1 MSNKK
6 PSAVRVNTLPVKTG
20 SGYPPPHNEKVL
32 GRSRWAGLG
41 DVFGLDQFGVNVVTL
56 EPGAWSSQRHW
67 HAEEDEFVYV
77 LEGEI
82 TLSDDHGDH
91 LMTAG
96 MCAGFKANND
106 NGHHL
111 KNLSDKPAVYI
122 EVGSRKSRDN
132 VTYSDIDMMAV
143 KDGGPW
149 KFIKKDG
156 SGF

>member
-1 MSNKK
+1 VSDKK
-6 PSAVRVNTLPVKTG
+6 PSAIDVKNLPTKLG
-20 SGYPPPHNEKVL
+20 SGYPPPYNENVK

-41 DVFGLDQFGVNVVTL
+41 DLFGLEQFGVNVVTL
-56 EPGAWSSQRHW
+56 EAGAWSSQRHW

-77 LEGEI
+77 LEGEV
-82 TLSDDHGDH
+82 TLGDDHGDH
-91 LMTAG
+91 IMTPG
-96 MCAGFKANND
+96 MCAGFRANNG

-132 VTYSDIDMMAV
+132 VTYSDIDMRAV

-149 KFIKKDG
+149 KFLKKDG

>member
-1 MSNKK
+1 MNEKK
-6 PSAVRVNTLPVKTG
+6 PSTVHVKDLFIKTG
-20 SGYPPPHNEKVL
+20 SGYPPPHNEKVS

-41 DVFGLDQFGVNVVTL
+41 DRFGVDQFGVNVVTL

-77 LEGEI
+77 LEGEVV
-82 TLSDDHGDH
+82 LGDDEGDH
-91 LMTAG
+91 VMTPG
-96 MCAGFKANND
+96 MCAGFKANNG

-111 KNLSDKPAVYI
+111 KNVSDKPAVYL
-122 EVGSRKSRDN
+122 EVGSRKTKDH
-132 VTYSDIDMMAV
+132 VTYSDVDMLAV

-149 KFIKKDG
+149 KFVKKDG